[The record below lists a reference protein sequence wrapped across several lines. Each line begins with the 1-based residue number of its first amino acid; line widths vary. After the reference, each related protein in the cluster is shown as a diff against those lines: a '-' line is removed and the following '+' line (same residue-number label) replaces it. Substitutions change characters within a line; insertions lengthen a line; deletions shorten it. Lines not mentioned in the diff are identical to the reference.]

1 MNVFYRGAKISAP
14 FENVEKEPK
23 VNLEW
28 APVEEVDSVGD
39 YMIIQRLAPIL
50 EHLLSKHGD
59 ISARSM
65 LRPRVK
71 MYLYY
76 MLCESIYRMMNTKV
90 VDITKDLLLNWW
102 TSLRILQFAEFNIQF
117 AFDYLKRVVQA
128 YLGLRLRKEVD
139 DALDKIDRD
148 ILELKEKRKRVIS
161 AKTKESSLKEEC
173 LKEASILKHWTAGT
187 LFFYK

>member
-1 MNVFYRGAKISAP
+1 
-14 FENVEKEPK
+14 
-23 VNLEW
+23 
-28 APVEEVDSVGD
+28 
-39 YMIIQRLAPIL
+39 
-50 EHLLSKHGD
+50 
-59 ISARSM
+59 
-65 LRPRVK
+65 
-71 MYLYY
+71 
-76 MLCESIYRMMNTKV
+76 MMNTKV

-173 LKEASILKHWTAGT
+173 LKEASILKLWTAGT